1 MPNAASTPDRG
12 PLTPAPQGASPLRAT
27 PLKAIPL
34 RGTQSFVGVM
44 AAMWKCPGLTALE
57 VLWRWIVGA
66 PLLWLT
72 MRAGVQTLRTHP
84 LAAAAWE
91 AMTVFQPMA
100 AVQTAGREIAPLL
113 PGLWQTA
120 RWLLPLGAVA
130 WAVAST
136 LGRGFLWRRLD
147 PSLPARWG
155 SMAALNGLRSL
166 LLAGTLLLW
175 GWGIVVAGRYSLA
188 TASTRVAGT
197 GAATGIGPGIEAS
210 VEPNLV
216 LFAAAVVA
224 LTLLL
229 FVLWCLVAWPLDAA
243 CLFVLAGRQ
252 GLGQALR
259 SAVQAPALRAR
270 LVEINLVMGI
280 VKVGLAVLA
289 MVFSA
294 TPLPFAAEETRGFL
308 LGWWSFVGVLFLLAL
323 DFFHG
328 VRRAANLAF
337 FQALIP
343 PIADR
348 VESCGKAERAS

>member
-1 MPNAASTPDRG
+1 MSIAASTPDRSR
-12 PLTPAPQGASPLRAT
+12 LTPALQGPIPLRAT
-27 PLKAIPL
+27 PL

-44 AAMWKCPGLTALE
+44 AAMWKRPGLTALE

-72 MRAGVQTLRTHP
+72 VRAGVQALRAHP
-84 LAAAAWE
+84 LDAAAWE

-120 RWLLPLGAVA
+120 RWLLPLGATA

-136 LGRGFLWRRLD
+136 LGRGLLWRRLD

-155 SMAALNGLRSL
+155 PMAALNGLRSL

-175 GWGIVVAGRYSLA
+175 EGAIAVAGRYSLA
-188 TASTRVAGT
+188 TASTSGIGT
-197 GAATGIGPGIEAS
+197 GKEAS

-216 LFAAAVVA
+216 LFAAAVVV

-229 FVLWCLVAWPLDAA
+229 FVLWCLIAWPLDAA

-252 GLGQALR
+252 GFGQALR
-259 SAVQAPALRAR
+259 SAVHAPALRAR

-337 FQALIP
+337 FQALMR

-348 VESCGKAERAS
+348 VESLGDSERAS